1 MAKRSFTQICNFCP
15 PTVLKNAKKC
25 IIRSQ
30 IQFRWTLLIFWLIF
44 DFAKLIE
51 YETFHQFF
59 ILSDVSPFKVKTF
72 LFEYSGLISWVS
84 NSKILMMK
92 FYKRLYYYFSYYCC
106 HIMLPNAVNLEQKM
120 LEQKVFVCCLLTW
133 NYNLFQMQ
141 LCCVSFA
148 NCKEELEIQINFK
161 LKQNKIY

>member
-15 PTVLKNAKKC
+15 PTVLKNS
-25 IIRSQ
+25 SQ
-30 IQFRWTLLIFWLIF
+30 IQFWWPLLIFWSILNFAQIEWIWDFPSIF
-44 DFAKLIE
+44 HTIWCFPPSKSKL
-51 YETFHQFF
+51 FC
-59 ILSDVSPFKVKTF
+59 LK
-72 LFEYSGLISWVS
+72 YSGLISWVS

>member
-1 MAKRSFTQICNFCP
+1 MT
-15 PTVLKNAKKC
+15 T
-25 IIRSQ
+25 
-30 IQFRWTLLIFWLIF
+30 F
-44 DFAKLIE
+44 DFLINFE
-51 YETFHQFF
+51 FRPNWMNMR
-59 ILSDVSPFKVKTF
+59 LSINFSYYLMFPPFKVKTF
-72 LFEYSGLISWVS
+72 LFKYSGLISWVS